1 MQKQKTMRYQTSD
14 YLDFDTATALVRKL
28 YREEKYALSLLI
40 GCGIFFGLRISD
52 ILSLRWEQLL
62 NEDDKFVIYEKK
74 TKKRRTIK
82 INAQFK
88 PHILACYE
96 AIHPRSLDR
105 PCFISQKHGVYSV
118 QRINVLLK
126 DIMKKYNLKIE
137 HFSTH
142 SLRKT
147 FGRKIFELTSSQ
159 GQGELALIKLSE
171 LFNHSN
177 ASITRIYLGIKEE
190 EMLSTYDMLEF

>member
-96 AIHPRSLDR
+96 AIHPMSLDR

-126 DIMKKYNLKIE
+126 RHHEEVQPQDRALL
-137 HFSTH
+137 H
-142 SLRKT
+142 SFAPQDLWQEDLR
-147 FGRKIFELTSSQ
+147 
-159 GQGELALIKLSE
+159 A
-171 LFNHSN
+171 
-177 ASITRIYLGIKEE
+177 RIIPG
-190 EMLSTYDMLEF
+190 TG

>member
-52 ILSLRWEQLL
+52 LLSLRWEQLL
-62 NEDDKFVIYEKK
+62 NEDDEFVIYEKK
-74 TKKRRTIK
+74 TNKRRTIK
-82 INAQFK
+82 INSQFK

-105 PCFISQKHGVYSV
+105 PCFISQKHGAYSV
-118 QRINVLLK
+118 QRINVLPF
-126 DIMKKYNLKIE
+126 

-147 FGRKIFELTSSQ
+147 FGRKIFKLASSQ

-171 LFNHSN
+171 LFNHSKS
-177 ASITRIYLGIKEE
+177 SITRIYLGIKEE
-190 EMLSTYDMLEF
+190 EMLSMYDMLEF

>member
-52 ILSLRWEQLL
+52 LLSLRWEQLL

-74 TKKRRTIK
+74 TNKRRTIK
-82 INAQFK
+82 INSQFK
-88 PHILACYE
+88 PHIRACYE
-96 AIHPRSLDR
+96 AIRPRSLDR

-126 DIMKKYNLKIE
+126 DIKKKYNLKIE

-147 FGRKIFELTSSQ
+147 FGRKIFELASSQ
-159 GQGELALIKLSE
+159 GQG
-171 LFNHSN
+171 
-177 ASITRIYLGIKEE
+177 
-190 EMLSTYDMLEF
+190 

>member
-52 ILSLRWEQLL
+52 LLSLRWEQLL

-105 PCFISQKHGVYSV
+105 PCFISQKHGLYSV

-126 DIMKKYNLKIE
+126 DIKKKYNPK
-137 HFSTH
+137 
-142 SLRKT
+142 R
-147 FGRKIFELTSSQ
+147 
-159 GQGELALIKLSE
+159 
-171 LFNHSN
+171 
-177 ASITRIYLGIKEE
+177 
-190 EMLSTYDMLEF
+190 LSTSQPTRFARPSDV

>member
-52 ILSLRWEQLL
+52 LLSLRWEQLL

-74 TKKRRTIK
+74 TNKRRPIK

-88 PHILACYE
+88 PHIQACYE
-96 AIHPRSLDR
+96 AIHPRSLNK

-126 DIMKKYNLKIE
+126 DIKKKYNLKIK

-147 FGRKIFELTSSQ
+147 FGRRSSSWRLPRDRESLHSSSCQNSSTIPTPASPESTS
-159 GQGELALIKLSE
+159 
-171 LFNHSN
+171 
-177 ASITRIYLGIKEE
+177 ASKRIRC
-190 EMLSTYDMLEF
+190 

>member
-105 PCFISQKHGVYSV
+105 PCFISQKHGLYSV

-126 DIMKKYNLKIE
+126 DIKKKYNPK
-137 HFSTH
+137 
-142 SLRKT
+142 R
-147 FGRKIFELTSSQ
+147 
-159 GQGELALIKLSE
+159 
-171 LFNHSN
+171 
-177 ASITRIYLGIKEE
+177 
-190 EMLSTYDMLEF
+190 LSTSQPTRFARPSDV